1 MTNRLTPYFAQL
13 DRRTPTYIDEQGAHY
28 DDPLWLGQAN
38 CPVPTKHTHGYD
50 CDCDACRNCET
61 AIELPPG
68 FVYVPIER
76 IEFTELGG
84 GCDDEHL
91 KRVEPRKG
99 DGESIVVCWPSF
111 IFWTGYTG
119 FVVAVIVWLVRLF
132 G

>member
-1 MTNRLTPYFAQL
+1 MNRLTPYFALTDSQ
-13 DRRTPTYIDEQGAHY
+13 PQSYQG
-28 DDPLWLGQAN
+28 DTLWLGKAN
-38 CPVPTKHTHGYD
+38 CPVPTTYTHSYS
-50 CDCDACRNCET
+50 CECDACQNCET

-99 DGESIVVCWPSF
+99 DSIIESWPR
-111 IFWTGYTG
+111 FWGMG
-119 FVVAVIVWLVRLF
+119 ACVIGCLAFWYLF
-132 G
+132 LTYCF